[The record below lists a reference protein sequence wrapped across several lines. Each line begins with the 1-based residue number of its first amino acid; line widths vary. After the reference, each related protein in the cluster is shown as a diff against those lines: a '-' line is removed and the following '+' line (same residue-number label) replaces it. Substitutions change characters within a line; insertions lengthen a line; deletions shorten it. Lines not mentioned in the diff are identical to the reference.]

1 MHGTRIPHPHYS
13 DSTNR
18 FYDPG
23 PSRSMLQEPPPA
35 HLRSGPHVVNYP
47 SVVVGQ
53 QSQATLTHLPSQ
65 TTHQSIADL
74 EREQR
79 ERAKERERNSIP
91 CKNFIEIFLI
101 FEFLK
106 FFIYLQLM
114 ETFQVLVV

>member
-1 MHGTRIPHPHYS
+1 MQQAYLHGTRIPHPHYS

-23 PSRSMLQEPPPA
+23 PSRPILQEPPPA
-35 HLRSGPHVVNYP
+35 HHRSGSIGHYP

-53 QSQATLTHLPSQ
+53 QPQATLTHLPPQQQQ
-65 TTHQSIADL
+65 TTHPSIADL

-91 CKNFIEIFLI
+91 SKIF
-101 FEFLK
+101 F
-106 FFIYLQLM
+106 
-114 ETFQVLVV
+114 